1 MRREDVEI
9 CTYDVGDECFYTA
22 LNAMGAHRVM
32 CAMAVG
38 DVLEP
43 MVPEAI
49 LTLCDALTACEMR
62 SKRTLH
68 LNVCVLSL
76 V

>member
-1 MRREDVEI
+1 MS
-9 CTYDVGDECFYTA
+9 
-22 LNAMGAHRVM
+22 AHWVI

-49 LTLCDALTACEMR
+49 LTLCDALAACEMR
-62 SKRTLH
+62 SKKTLH
-68 LNVCVLSL
+68 LNVCILSL

>member
-1 MRREDVEI
+1 
-9 CTYDVGDECFYTA
+9 
-22 LNAMGAHRVM
+22 MGAHRVM

-49 LTLCDALTACEMR
+49 LTLCDALAACEMR
-62 SKRTLH
+62 SKKTLH
-68 LNVCVLSL
+68 LNVCILSL